1 MKIYIS
7 SSKPETEEYTHVSN
21 IMTLDTAALDCEATE
36 IVVKNYLSEF
46 TDAEIK
52 PLLAKILSKLRL
64 DGTITILDNDIDIT
78 YMRYDRG
85 DIDLRSLNS
94 IVFGGGVKKCFV
106 NVETVKGL
114 LTQGCKVEQSMLDS
128 ESGNFVLKARRVANG

>member
-1 MKIYIS
+1 M
-7 SSKPETEEYTHVSN
+7 
-21 IMTLDTAALDCEATE
+21 
-36 IVVKNYLSEF
+36 
-46 TDAEIK
+46 
-52 PLLAKILSKLRL
+52 LAKILSKLRL

-114 LTQGCKVEQSMLDS
+114 LTQGCKVEQSVLDS